1 MNNCFLKASQS
12 YKILKIYLMEFYEFR
27 PFDTIG
33 VRGNF
38 SRGLCSKEGQKLLRV
53 IIFIR
58 RKTHKYNYI
67 SIHAYTVVV
76 KSIMNS

>member
-1 MNNCFLKASQS
+1 
-12 YKILKIYLMEFYEFR
+12 MEFYEFR
-27 PFDTIG
+27 PRGPPFDTIG

-38 SRGLCSKEGQKLLRV
+38 SSGLCSKEGQKLLRV

-67 SIHAYTVVV
+67 SIHADTVIV